1 MNVFFDEEKL
11 EKGVQLSHSLSQA
24 IAACNISIIVWSAN
38 YASSKSYLAELSYIM
53 VMGRKVSQQH
63 TALPI
68 FYHVD
73 PSDVR
78 NLGGSFRTS
87 FEEHEPNRPLDEVKR
102 WKAAFV
108 DIGKLKGWH
117 IDGGKSDRPDS
128 EYIKDVV
135 QYVIEK
141 LNNKSR
147 SVYEE
152 LVGIDDQKKM
162 ILKLIKQG
170 DNRLIELWGMG
181 GIGKTTLAEAVY
193 KEISHMFQG
202 RYFLQNVKRENRETG
217 KRLNS
222 KTCVDTPSIGSTLTQ
237 QRLNN
242 IKSILV
248 HDDVNDSDQIDFMGV
263 KYFGEGS
270 KIIVTWRGRQVLKN
284 GGADEIHEV
293 KKLNKDDSLILFSSF
308 AFKMLNPAVD
318 FQDLSYKFVQYAQ
331 GSPLALKILGSKLYK
346 MCRKD
351 WESEVDKLKEY
362 AQPKILQI
370 LKSSYEGLDEL
381 EKNIFLDIAC
391 FFNWEHKDTVET
403 ILSGYYKGVV
413 SGINNLVDK
422 CLLDVGYF
430 GSISMHD
437 MLEEMGKDVIHQ
449 ESKDTGKRGRI
460 WNPKDV
466 NQVLRYNKYYP
477 FKSLSPSFNLKNLL
491 VLRLPYGHMEQLWNE
506 DNQDLVNLRTTDLIY
521 CKKQRK
527 IPNLSE
533 PSTLKALYA

>member
-117 IDGGKSDRPDS
+117 IDGGKSD
-128 EYIKDVV
+128 
-135 QYVIEK
+135 
-141 LNNKSR
+141 
-147 SVYEE
+147 
-152 LVGIDDQKKM
+152 
-162 ILKLIKQG
+162 
-170 DNRLIELWGMG
+170 
-181 GIGKTTLAEAVY
+181 
-193 KEISHMFQG
+193 
-202 RYFLQNVKRENRETG
+202 
-217 KRLNS
+217 
-222 KTCVDTPSIGSTLTQ
+222 
-237 QRLNN
+237 
-242 IKSILV
+242 
-248 HDDVNDSDQIDFMGV
+248 
-263 KYFGEGS
+263 
-270 KIIVTWRGRQVLKN
+270 
-284 GGADEIHEV
+284 
-293 KKLNKDDSLILFSSF
+293 
-308 AFKMLNPAVD
+308 
-318 FQDLSYKFVQYAQ
+318 
-331 GSPLALKILGSKLYK
+331 
-346 MCRKD
+346 RKD

-466 NQVLRYNKYYP
+466 NQVLRYNKV
-477 FKSLSPSFNLKNLL
+477 S
-491 VLRLPYGHMEQLWNE
+491 
-506 DNQDLVNLRTTDLIY
+506 VNCI
-521 CKKQRK
+521 
-527 IPNLSE
+527 
-533 PSTLKALYA
+533 